1 MPGNMKIIAL
11 MPIKNERWILETTIP
26 QLKKFADE
34 ILCLD
39 AGSTDGT
46 IEYLQSMG
54 VAVRKQ
60 KEQKINFSAW
70 RSEVFEWGRER
81 GGTHFIWLDADEA
94 FTTNFLGTEKGQLPF
109 RERLARM
116 KPGEKLAL
124 QWLCL
129 WKSPYAYRN
138 DKSVWTNLYK
148 DFIVCDDKSIAF
160 ENTLVHEGRTP
171 GPNKNTDGTT
181 TWTKIPLAEGGVLH
195 FQFVPFE
202 RFQTKQAYQ
211 RCREYVMGN
220 GSAWRINNKYG
231 QTLDVPNV
239 KTVPIPKTWIEGIP
253 HLEKTKN
260 SGQNWYPQAVFDYFN
275 EKGILYFEPL
285 QIWDVP
291 EFNERFIKEIG
302 RKPKPKT
309 APRILVKLNN
319 FKNKIKQKIA

>member
-1 MPGNMKIIAL
+1 MPV
-11 MPIKNERWILETTIP
+11 KNERWILETTIP

-46 IEYLQSMG
+46 VEYLQSAG
-54 VAVRKQ
+54 VGVRRQ
-60 KEQKINFSAW
+60 KEQKTNFSSW
-70 RSEVFEWGRER
+70 RRELLEWGRER

-94 FTTNFLGTEKGQLPF
+94 FTTNFLGIEKAELPF

-129 WKSPYAYRN
+129 WKNPYVYRN

-148 DFIVCDDKSIAF
+148 DFIVCDNKNIAF
-160 ENTLVHEGRTP
+160 ENTFIHEGRTP
-171 GPNKNTDGTT
+171 GPNKNSDGTI
-181 TWTKIPLAEGGVLH
+181 TWTKIPLTEGGVLH

-220 GSAWRINNKYG
+220 GSAWRINNKYA
-231 QTLDVPNV
+231 QTLDIQNV
-239 KTVPIPKTWIEGIP
+239 KTIPIPAEWLAGIQN
-253 HLEKTKN
+253 LEKTKN
-260 SGQNWYPQAVFDYFN
+260 SGENWYPKAVFDYFDQ
-275 EKGILYFEPL
+275 KDVLFFEPL
-285 QIWDVP
+285 QIWNVP
-291 EFNERFIKEIG
+291 EFKKRFTKEIG
-302 RKPKPKT
+302 REPKPRT
-309 APRILVKLNN
+309 APAILIKLNKL
-319 FKNKIKQKIA
+319 KNKMRDMLK